1 MACSPV
7 LSAPCHWASHRL
19 RRLHVCIRFCV
30 YAHTSLEQTLSLSC
44 PEVRMWVPRSGVMRW
59 NLVDQRSRVTVV
71 FKLGVKSVS
80 SLKPPLLCADSQDK
94 DHIMFNKVLTEAL
107 TTELHHHGVH
117 QHFQLSR
124 LCLYI
129 SIKICLSMRRS
140 KVNQN
145 NKGIQLHF
153 K

>member
-1 MACSPV
+1 MQMACSPL

-30 YAHTSLEQTLSLSC
+30 FAHFCYLFGNSEQTLSLSC
-44 PEVRMWVPRSGVMRW
+44 PEVRMWAPRSGVMRW
-59 NLVDQRSRVTVV
+59 NLVDQRSQVTVV

-94 DHIMFNKVLTEAL
+94 DHIFLMFNKVLTEAL

-124 LCLYI
+124 LPPKSALTDVWRQY
-129 SIKICLSMRRS
+129 
-140 KVNQN
+140 
-145 NKGIQLHF
+145 
-153 K
+153 